1 MSNSINSSRSEIL
14 NMDQEKR
21 ALERL
26 SKRFNLNELPKQVQ
40 HRLLTKEINKIRMED
55 KLKGIE
61 ALRRIKTLRTE
72 EEIAD
77 AVNAGYKIL
86 KEQVV
91 ASENIYAIELWFK
104 NKKTGEIR
112 KESYSYHAY
121 MHDYEGHEVKKVTYY
136 PYTFPSKIAAYLLPD
151 DLQVGERVILDD
163 LIEDIVGVSHA
174 SGNYRLKSAEA
185 IWNGERFVI
194 DHDSYGVDVSIG

>member
-1 MSNSINSSRSEIL
+1 MPNSVNSRRSKIL

-21 ALERL
+21 ALERI
-26 SKRFNLNELPKQVQ
+26 SKRFNLEELSEQVY

-61 ALRRIKTLRTE
+61 ALHRIKTLRTE
-72 EEIAD
+72 EEIA
-77 AVNAGYKIL
+77 NAISSGHKIL
-86 KEQVV
+86 KEKVI
-91 ASENIYAIELWFK
+91 ASEDIYAIDLWFK
-104 NKKTGEIR
+104 NNQTGEIR

-121 MHDYEGHEVKKVTYY
+121 MCDYEGYEVKKVTYY
-136 PYTFPSKIAAYLLPD
+136 PYTFPSEIAAYLLPD
-151 DLQVGERVILDD
+151 NLQNGERVILDD
-163 LIEDIVGVSHA
+163 LIEDIVGASHA

-194 DHDSYGVDVSIG
+194 DHDSYGVDVSLG

>member
-1 MSNSINSSRSEIL
+1 MPNLVSSRRSKIL

-21 ALERL
+21 ALERI
-26 SKRFNLNELPKQVQ
+26 SKRFNLEDLPKQVY
-40 HRLLTKEINKIRMED
+40 HRLLTKENNKIRMED

-61 ALRRIKTLRTE
+61 ALLRIKTLRTE
-72 EEIAD
+72 DEIAD
-77 AVNAGYKIL
+77 AISLGQKIL
-86 KEQVV
+86 KENVI
-91 ASENIYAIELWFK
+91 ASKDIYVTELWFK

-112 KESYSYHAY
+112 KESYSYHALQY
-121 MHDYEGHEVKKVTYY
+121 DYEGHEVKKVTYY
-136 PYTFPSKIAAYLLPD
+136 PYSFPSKIAAYLLPN

-163 LIEDIVGVSHA
+163 LIEDIVGASHA

-194 DHDSYGVDVSIG
+194 DHNSYSVDVSIG